1 MLWSLV
7 VGGSHPVT
15 TQQRES
21 KGNKYLDL
29 PSFHSPNK
37 KPEDRRVINGAH
49 KASRM
54 QRDGDSHR
62 EWILSRKCLHH
73 VTAPLPRGLQ
83 LSAW

>member
-7 VGGSHPVT
+7 VGGGHPVT

-37 KPEDRRVINGAH
+37 KPGELLMEPIKPPGCRAMETRIESG
-49 KASRM
+49 S
-54 QRDGDSHR
+54 
-62 EWILSRKCLHH
+62 
-73 VTAPLPRGLQ
+73 
-83 LSAW
+83 